1 MPQPAAV
8 DEMRTMSFDELRK
21 RLESG
26 FEQLLAMLPKGDEPA
41 LDCEY
46 YSVAGQ
52 PTGRFVPGD
61 PEHNLHLLRD
71 FATIIRAL
79 RSTGGY
85 PQTGYWKICAT
96 AAARTSPL
104 LKRSTR
110 CSNSSLTKVA
120 IRPSGQDPYTAGS
133 FFYPHARGENQLI
146 CFLRREMASGGGTRR
161 RRCQTGRPGTAPRC
175 GRRQCTSKLRRG

>member
-46 YSVAGQ
+46 YSMAGQ

-85 PQTGYWKICAT
+85 PPDRVLEIMRDYGGANLTLIEVPDA
-96 AAARTSPL
+96 L
-104 LKRSTR
+104 LQQF
-110 CSNSSLTKVA
+110 
-120 IRPSGQDPYTAGS
+120 ID
-133 FFYPHARGENQLI
+133 
-146 CFLRREMASGGGTRR
+146 
-161 RRCQTGRPGTAPRC
+161 
-175 GRRQCTSKLRRG
+175 